1 MILIEII
8 YKTIFNHF
16 VKKEGFNST
25 TYALAG
31 AATFLC
37 AFLFLVNC
45 FFIFNILSGNAIPF
59 SFSKGMGMLL
69 AALLLTLNHLLL
81 FNILKFSKKG
91 DLANNL
97 FNISKETTKLG
108 WWVFGLV
115 VFLGVAVPIIYSYYK
130 EH

>member
-1 MILIEII
+1 
-8 YKTIFNHF
+8 
-16 VKKEGFNST
+16 
-25 TYALAG
+25 
-31 AATFLC
+31 
-37 AFLFLVNC
+37 
-45 FFIFNILSGNAIPF
+45 
-59 SFSKGMGMLL
+59 MGMLL